1 MSNKITV
8 GLDLGTDKCC
18 ITYQDN
24 IGRPFIMTDNK
35 NYKISSIIGILN
47 NGLLVGNEIS
57 RDFIYDIPI
66 ISNLKR
72 LIGHKSD
79 DEYAIQIASY
89 NGWTLEDADNDL
101 IIKINHNQY
110 NLSELVCVL
119 LKKIKQ
125 IVISNIGD
133 NFDMVI
139 TVPANFN
146 EGQKNQIL
154 NFCKYVGIDCKRL
167 IYEPCSASLA
177 YINYFDQSYNIKSIS
192 KEDEDED
199 QSIMKRIMVFD
210 FGAGT
215 LDLAIVTCN
224 CLIEEGTIEWLAK
237 IELNI
242 GDNNLGG
249 IDIDMAL
256 EKYIKKRHPNLQQ
269 IIDSKNESIKFIIE
283 KIKIQLSK
291 LYDEHKMTSISI
303 VEKYYNQ
310 LITVSIQDYF
320 DLLDEHFK
328 MRIIGLM
335 DQLHNSNIKKT
346 DIDTVL
352 LIGGSCYNPWV
363 KKLVSSYYEKQINE
377 YKIKISDHFETYDI
391 NIKDIG
397 VSLGATCV
405 NRKKNNYGDTLILT
419 ESLPLS
425 IGIDTVNN
433 LMCKLLPKNTLIP
446 CVAKKYFTTCE
457 DNQQKIEVKLYQG
470 ECDDVRKNFF
480 LGDFIIDKLD
490 LEPQG
495 KIVVI
500 INVAVTTDGLITIE
514 GKVKNTDKFDKKII
528 INRYNTN
535 LDSKKIESNVKD
547 YELNDSVFNSI
558 MTKYY
563 ELVTMLNRL
572 QFNLI
577 DNISCKTDDTIIDD
591 ILKSFWDDLIIVYTL
606 MTQSNKIKQN
616 IQQLKKFINYISDTL
631 HYESITHNLDLSDDK
646 AIIVKLDK
654 LNKYINK
661 NLLHLVSS
669 YQIKADGAD
678 KTQNNDYDTFDDD
691 VKLKQVNSITN
702 PTEILDSTERSL
714 LYQNE
719 NDNSTSK
726 DNLSY
731 IKQIKDLVIMLVN
744 EIESLVM
751 PDTNKLLILEIL
763 DRHEIFLDT
772 ISRNE
777 SFNGKSQLELLQN
790 TCMSIS
796 NINDQKLISE
806 LQNKL
811 NDLSNESKTFERDYN
826 NILECIINYKIVDNK
841 TEEKRKKKNK
851 KRIDRRKAKKVG
863 AMRQD

>member
-1 MSNKITV
+1 
-8 GLDLGTDKCC
+8 
-18 ITYQDN
+18 
-24 IGRPFIMTDNK
+24 
-35 NYKISSIIGILN
+35 
-47 NGLLVGNEIS
+47 
-57 RDFIYDIPI
+57 
-66 ISNLKR
+66 
-72 LIGHKSD
+72 
-79 DEYAIQIASY
+79 
-89 NGWTLEDADNDL
+89 
-101 IIKINHNQY
+101 
-110 NLSELVCVL
+110 
-119 LKKIKQ
+119 
-125 IVISNIGD
+125 
-133 NFDMVI
+133 
-139 TVPANFN
+139 
-146 EGQKNQIL
+146 
-154 NFCKYVGIDCKRL
+154 
-167 IYEPCSASLA
+167 
-177 YINYFDQSYNIKSIS
+177 
-192 KEDEDED
+192 
-199 QSIMKRIMVFD
+199 MVFD

-269 IIDSKNESIKFIIE
+269 IIDSKNESIKFIVE

-691 VKLKQVNSITN
+691 IKLKQVNSITN

-826 NILECIINYKIVDNK
+826 NILECIINYKIIDNK

-851 KRIDRRKAKKVG
+851 NRIDRRKAKKVG